1 MIPLLFTDPL
11 GDDHGLG
18 YVYPKASL
26 YAESGFADL
35 TGFQALERDG
45 QLVLRVRLARYPNP
59 QAAPLGFSLA
69 IVGIYVDSQPDS
81 PGGEGRGNQE
91 LPGAGF
97 KTPAGEGW
105 DEAYLVNGWKAESLR
120 PDGSHREVQ
129 ARKEGDWLE
138 VFPDLPP
145 GDYGYYV
152 TVGLYDPFTST
163 GFRPVRPGGGTWV
176 LDAPG
181 GAPAAVDV
189 LSDHQAQAYQSGVL
203 APVRAVSSPLP
214 WAILVGVAGF
224 LAIVLAFVFPRR
236 RRPKPGK
243 VIAPSSRK
251 APGKETARGAQKPA
265 AKEDDLD
272 IDIRF

>member
-18 YVYPKASL
+18 YVYPEASI

-69 IVGIYVDSQPDS
+69 IVGIYVESEPAANEPKD
-81 PGGEGRGNQE
+81 GQE

-97 KTPAGEGW
+97 KTPAGQGW
-105 DEAYLVNGWKAESLR
+105 NEAYLVNGWKAESLR
-120 PDGSHREVQ
+120 PDGSRREVQ

-152 TVGLYDPFTST
+152 TVGLYDPFTSS

-181 GAPAAVDV
+181 GAPTAVDV

-214 WAILVGVAGF
+214 WAIGVAVAGF

-236 RRPKPGK
+236 RRPRAGK
-243 VIAPSSRK
+243 AGAGGGSRK
-251 APGKETARGAQKPA
+251 PQPTPRGAKKPA
-265 AKEDDLD
+265 AKEDDFD

>member
-18 YVYPKASL
+18 YAYPTAAI

-45 QLVLRVRLARYPNP
+45 RLVLRVRLARYPNP

-69 IVGIYVDSQPDS
+69 IVGIYVESEPANGAK
-81 PGGEGRGNQE
+81 GGQE

-97 KTPAGEGW
+97 KTPAGHGW
-105 DEAYLVNGWKAESLR
+105 DEAYLLSGWKAESLR
-120 PDGSHREVQ
+120 PDGRRREVP

-152 TVGLYDPFTST
+152 TVGLYDPFTPT
-163 GFRPVRPGGGTWV
+163 GFRPVRPGGGSWV
-176 LDAPG
+176 LDAPS

-203 APVRAVSSPLP
+203 APVRAASSALP
-214 WAILVGVAGF
+214 WAIGVAVAGF
-224 LAIVLAFVFPRR
+224 FAIVLAFVFPRP
-236 RRPKPGK
+236 RPRAGK
-243 VIAPSSRK
+243 AVAGGSSRK
-251 APGKETARGAQKPA
+251 PQPTVLS
-265 AKEDDLD
+265 AKEPTAKEKEEDFD

>member
-1 MIPLLFTDPL
+1 MTPLLLTDPL

-18 YVYPKASL
+18 YAYPTAAI

-45 QLVLRVRLARYPNP
+45 RLVLRVRLARYPNP

-69 IVGIYVDSQPDS
+69 VVGIYVESEPTKGAE
-81 PGGEGRGNQE
+81 GGQE

-97 KTPAGEGW
+97 KTPAGHGW
-105 DEAYLVNGWKAESLR
+105 DEAYLLSGWKAESLR
-120 PDGSHREVQ
+120 PDGRRQEVQ

-152 TVGLYDPFTST
+152 TVGLYDPFTPT
-163 GFRPVRPGGGTWV
+163 GFRPVRPGGGGWV
-176 LDAPG
+176 LDAPS

-189 LSDHQAQAYQSGVL
+189 LSEHQAQAYQSGVL
-203 APVRAVSSPLP
+203 APVRGARSPLP
-214 WAILVGVAGF
+214 WAIGVAAAGF

-236 RRPKPGK
+236 RPRAGQVPRKPQP
-243 VIAPSSRK
+243 A
-251 APGKETARGAQKPA
+251 APG
-265 AKEDDLD
+265 AKEPTAKEKPEDFDLD
-272 IDIRF
+272 IRF